1 MKKFI
6 IALAMAASLLFS
18 GCSISIDSKPSEP
31 VASESASALPQSDVD
46 AAFLEVVREEIPSLS
61 DAPDSTVT
69 DAGIELCY
77 ILEGQSPLTIDEVIN
92 TATAFADGTGFM
104 TQDDGL
110 FFVGAA
116 AGAYCEPIADEILGL
131 TSGSTV

>member
-6 IALAMAASLLFS
+6 IALAMAVSLLFS

-31 VASESASALPQSDVD
+31 VASESASTLSESDVD
-46 AAFLEVVREEIPSLS
+46 SAFLDVVRDEIPSLN
-61 DAPDSTVT
+61 DAPDATVV
-69 DAGIELCY
+69 DAATELCY
-77 ILEGQSPLTIDEVIN
+77 LLEGQSPLTIEEVIS

-116 AGAYCEPIADEILGL
+116 AGAYCEPVADEILGL
-131 TSGSTV
+131 TSGSTI